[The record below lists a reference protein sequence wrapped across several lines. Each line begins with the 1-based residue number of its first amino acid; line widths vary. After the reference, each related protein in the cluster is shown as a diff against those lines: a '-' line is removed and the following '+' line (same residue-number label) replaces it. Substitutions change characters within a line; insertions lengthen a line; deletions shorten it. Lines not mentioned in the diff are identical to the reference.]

1 MKSQNYIKV
10 VNIYDCTL
18 LDSNVP
24 AASFSDV
31 MSIFSDKTWYNN
43 NVNRNQQIIHM
54 ISYGIYQ
61 KGYDHWLKLLEA
73 ELLKE
78 KKFEILQQTYSKRG
92 ANFVHAS
99 PIALGSNAMK
109 NSTITHSN
117 SNDEY
122 IQIHEKSSRYNSIS
136 EDEGK

>member
-78 KKFEILQQTYSKRG
+78 KKDRNFAANIFKKKSKFCTCKSYSIR
-92 ANFVHAS
+92 
-99 PIALGSNAMK
+99 
-109 NSTITHSN
+109 
-117 SNDEY
+117 
-122 IQIHEKSSRYNSIS
+122 
-136 EDEGK
+136 